1 MPEAEEEAEEAG
13 VNNLVFM
20 QCFQDSPEESLWVS
34 GILKL
39 RMNISLFICM
49 FFFLQVHACAQNSTY
64 GKFKGIVAGLDL
76 TQHEKLQTFV
86 RVFKRDLKKPKFVGV
101 RMVLEPAEHEFF
113 ER

>member
-49 FFFLQVHACAQNSTY
+49 FFFL
-64 GKFKGIVAGLDL
+64 
-76 TQHEKLQTFV
+76 
-86 RVFKRDLKKPKFVGV
+86 
-101 RMVLEPAEHEFF
+101 
-113 ER
+113 

>member
-39 RMNISLFICM
+39 SMNISLY
-49 FFFLQVHACAQNSTY
+49 ACSFSHRFMRVPRTPLMANSR
-64 GKFKGIVAGLDL
+64 A
-76 TQHEKLQTFV
+76 
-86 RVFKRDLKKPKFVGV
+86 
-101 RMVLEPAEHEFF
+101 
-113 ER
+113 